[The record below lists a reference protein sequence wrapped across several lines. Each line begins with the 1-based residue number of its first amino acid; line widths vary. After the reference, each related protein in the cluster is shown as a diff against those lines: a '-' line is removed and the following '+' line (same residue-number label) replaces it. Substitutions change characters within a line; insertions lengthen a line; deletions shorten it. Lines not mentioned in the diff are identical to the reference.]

1 MLVFRLLL
9 LVLPLDIEGKSR
21 TARPRLMMVALSNS
35 DDEADTGDDVSATS
49 ARVRHDDFVEAV
61 E

>member
-9 LVLPLDIEGKSR
+9 SLPLGIEGKLR
-21 TARPRLMMVALSNS
+21 TGRPRLMMAKLSNN

-49 ARVRHDDFVEAV
+49 AIVRHDDFVEAV